1 MKPKELEPLSE
12 PLQAL
17 TELFR
22 RSGCRGMVIGGI
34 AVGLLGTPRFTADVD
49 AVVFVDVDALPHFL
63 TLAADVGLVP
73 RISDALAF
81 ARRHRVLLLRHKK
94 SAVHVDVSLGL
105 LPFEA
110 EAIERG
116 SMVQVGDLTFRIPT
130 PEDLVVFK
138 AVAHRPRDME
148 DIKAVVARHPD
159 MDVVRVERW
168 VRDFAEVL
176 EMPELWEDIAPI
188 LQCFRALRSSVHGSE
203 GSGRS
208 PTEP

>member
-1 MKPKELEPLSE
+1 MKPKELEPLLE

-17 TELFR
+17 AELFR

-34 AVGLLGTPRFTADVD
+34 AVGLLGRPRFTADVD

-63 TLAADVGLVP
+63 KLAADIGLVP

-81 ARRHRVLLLRHKK
+81 ARQHRVLLLRHEK
-94 SAVHVDVSLGL
+94 SAVHVDLSLGL
-105 LPFEA
+105 LPFEV
-110 EAIERG
+110 EAMERG
-116 SMVQVGDLTFRIPT
+116 RMFRVGDLSFRIPT

-138 AVAHRPRDME
+138 AVAHRSRDIE
-148 DIKAVVARHPD
+148 DIKAVVASHPD
-159 MDVVRVERW
+159 MDVAGVERL

-188 LQCFRALRSSVHGSE
+188 LQ
-203 GSGRS
+203 
-208 PTEP
+208 PIDN